1 MFKEIKA
8 HANFNERTGFGIHA
22 SRFFP
27 ALDALKPQE
36 GGEGTVHI
44 SLLDVVTASQ
54 MDVRHPYPSILF
66 TVWEA
71 TEYPVEFMKRLKLYD
86 MLWVPSEWQRACSIA
101 QGVPEEFVKVVPEG
115 VDPEIYKPGIDV
127 GTEDPRFK
135 FVHVGQWQPRK
146 STKEICE
153 AFIKAFP
160 LEKDPLAQRGPV
172 LFLSADT
179 LFPSDEYKSTEERLK
194 AYGILDPRIIPV
206 HFEERAEYIRRLQN
220 AHCFVTCARSE
231 GWNLPLIE
239 AMACGIPCITADFGG
254 STEYSYDALN
264 VRIRELRKPHGI
276 YGNWD
281 VPGQWAEPD
290 YDHLVELMRDAYEN
304 YAVHKEKAL
313 KTSEMIRT
321 KFSWNAAAKKAYTIL
336 EELWGS
342 MPDATATSAN
352 EVSTK
357 EDPEAEIRAFARKHG
372 FEIGSLRPRKAIF
385 SVDCW
390 PNSQAKM
397 DTLSETIKQVHDAG
411 YECLVTSHWPLP
423 TPIIEQADYYVY
435 EKKDILS
442 GDDKPVYWRKRLD
455 GTTEQKEARTEYH
468 AVAGMMNWR
477 NAVNFCR
484 GKWDWMYHMN
494 SDAEVDL
501 AEWIKHIHESDKDM
515 VCIRWEKD
523 PLTIGGQLFAGK
535 VELLDKLI
543 PHITTWEEYASKY
556 HDDRFLHERW
566 MYKHISSLYDLNK
579 IDFIDIEVG
588 NRFDNADREIWDDED
603 FQFHFVDG
611 PYLNIVGISR
621 REYEVTYSN
630 PVDGTVYGLKQKP
643 GMWSRPKPK
652 YYRNWTIKATLDG
665 VAKFEHKMDLKGK
678 RVLVSMGSKALGD
691 TLAWMPYVDEFR
703 KKHECHVV
711 CAGWWQDIFDYPE
724 IEFVAPGSEV
734 PDVYAS
740 YSVGC
745 FDDQPDMNPLN
756 WRTVPLQKVAADI
769 LGLDYEPVKAKLKL
783 CGNRTTD
790 KPTVCFSEF
799 STMQNKFWNREG
811 GWQEVVN
818 YLNTNGYE
826 CVSVSAEK
834 SLLQNITVHN
844 GQNIQETIRDIA
856 NGDFYIGLNHGPAW
870 IAYSLGKPCV
880 FITGVSEEWNDFPN
894 LYRIAINNEVCGI
907 GCFNDPSLP
916 INRSWEWCPR
926 EKNYACTREI
936 TPKMVIE
943 QIERIRGD
951 KDAVKKGNI
960 EEDSIG

>member
-1 MFKEIKA
+1 MFKEIKVHA
-8 HANFNERTGFGIHA
+8 HFNERTGYGIHA

-44 SLLDVVTASQ
+44 SLLDVVSASQ
-54 MDVRHPYPSILF
+54 ATSFPPSPSILM
-66 TVWEA
+66 TVWES
-71 TEYPVEFMKRLKLYD
+71 TSYPDAFIQNLKHYD
-86 MLWVPSEWQRACSIA
+86 QLWLVSEWEKSCAVA
-101 QGVPEEFVKVVPEG
+101 QGIPEEFIKVIPEG
-115 VDPEIYKPGIDV
+115 VDPGIYKPLHESPASDTFDFLIC
-127 GTEDPRFK
+127 
-135 FVHVGQWQPRK
+135 GQWQSRK
-146 STKEICE
+146 STLEMVQ
-153 AFIKAFP
+153 AFLKAFP
-160 LEKDPLAQRGPV
+160 DNPNIRLY
-172 LFLSADT
+172 LSTDT
-179 LFPSDEYKSTEERLK
+179 LFPSDPWKSTEERLEK
-194 AYGILDPRIIPV
+194 NGIFDDRIIPV
-206 HFEERAEYIRRLQN
+206 HFEERPNYIRRLQN
-220 AHCFVTCARSE
+220 AHVFLSCSRAE
-231 GWNLPLIE
+231 GWGLPMCE
-239 AMACGIPCITADFGG
+239 AMAVGTPTIIADYSG
-254 STEYSYDALN
+254 STEYAGDALL
-264 VRIRELRKPHGI
+264 VRVPKLEKPEGI
-276 YGNWD
+276 YGNWQ
-281 VPGQWAEPD
+281 VPGEWGSPD
-290 YDHLVELMRDAYEN
+290 YDHLVEVMRDAYDN
-304 YAVHKEKAL
+304 YALHKEKAL

-321 KFSWNAAAKKAYTIL
+321 KFSWDAAAKKAYDIL
-336 EELWGS
+336 EELS
-342 MPDATATSAN
+342 Q
-352 EVSTK
+352 STHK
-357 EDPEAEIRAFARKHG
+357 ECLSVQDPEAEIRSFARKHG

-390 PNSQAKM
+390 PNSQTKM

-435 EKKDILS
+435 EKKDVLS
-442 GDDKPVYWRKRLD
+442 GDDKPIYWRKRLD

-501 AEWIKHIHESDKDM
+501 AEWIKHIHASDKDM

-523 PLTIGGQLFAGK
+523 PLTIGGQLWAGK
-535 VELLDKLI
+535 VELLDELI
-543 PHITTWEEYASKY
+543 PHITTWAEYASKY

-630 PVDGTVYGLKQKP
+630 SVDGTVYGLKQKP

-652 YYRNWTIKATLDG
+652 FYRDWTVKASLDG
-665 VAKFEHKMDLKGK
+665 VTKFEHKMDLKGK
-678 RVLVSMGSKALGD
+678 RVLISMGSKALGD

-711 CAGWWQDIFDYPE
+711 CAGWWQDIFDYQE

-745 FDDQPDMNPLN
+745 FDDQPDMNPSN

-769 LGLDYEPVKAKLKL
+769 LGLEYEPIRAKLKV
-783 CGNRTTD
+783 CGIRTTD

-811 GWQEVVN
+811 GWQEIID
-818 YLNTNGYE
+818 YLNSLGYE

-834 SLLQNITVHN
+834 SVLQNITGHN
-844 GQNIQETIRDIA
+844 GQSIQDTITDIY
-856 NGDFYIGLNHGPAW
+856 GCYFYIGLNHGPAW
-870 IAYSLGKPCV
+870 IAYSLGVPCV
-880 FITGVSEEWNDFPN
+880 MITGVSEEWNDFPN
-894 LYRIAINNEVCGI
+894 PYRIAINNEVCGI
-907 GCFNDPSLP
+907 GCFNNVNLP
-916 INRSWEWCPR
+916 INRSWEWCENPN
-926 EKNYACTREI
+926 KYVCTKEI
-936 TPKMVIE
+936 TPGMVIK
-943 QIERIRGD
+943 QIERIRE
-951 KDAVKKGNI
+951 ANN
-960 EEDSIG
+960 ETH